1 MKVFSQAQIYL
12 VGRQTLSLAEAQRFL
27 ADEATTWATDTV
39 IDGEKLPEMAGRV
52 CYMSFGDKQGRKSN
66 KDYLGH
72 ILEVGHGSVLEHT
85 VFNFIFTGVS
95 RSLTHEL
102 IRHRAGFG
110 YSQLSQRYVD
120 ERDANFVMP
129 PACQGDAELEGA
141 VKKFCEETLKLY
153 GELTD
158 KLADRYSTPK
168 QLVDFALREEA
179 LGEREPGRFA
189 FADKGKTGDEAKPPA
204 GNRTPAEWVS
214 LCETDKDAVKYFK
227 KATLTARLNT
237 AREAARAVLPNATET
252 KIFVT
257 ANARALRHFIE
268 LRGDIHAEAEIRA
281 LACDLC
287 LLMKKEAPN
296 LFGDYEVVTLPD
308 GSRRTKTTHRKV

>member
-1 MKVFSQAQIYL
+1 MKFFTRAQVYI
-12 VGRQTLSLAEAQRFL
+12 VGRQVLSQAEADRFL
-27 ADEATTWATDTV
+27 QDEGTSWVTDTP
-39 IDGEKLPEMAGRV
+39 IDGEKIPEMAGRV

-72 ILEVGHGSVLEHT
+72 ILQVGHGSVLEHT

-120 ERDANFVMP
+120 ERDASFVVP
-129 PACQGDAELEGA
+129 PAIQGDAELENL
-141 VKKFCEETLKLY
+141 VKGFCENTSRLY
-153 GELTD
+153 ADLTD
-158 KLADRYSTPK
+158 KLADKYTSAR
-168 QLVDFALREEA
+168 QLVDFALREE
-179 LGEREPGRFA
+179 LLRE
-189 FADKGKTGDEAKPPA
+189 GKDGKFSFSEGHSEVKPPSGA
-204 GNRTPAEWVS
+204 KSVAEWAAFCDS
-214 LCETDKDAVKYFK
+214 DKEAGKYFK
-227 KATLTARLNT
+227 KVTLTARRKT
-237 AREAARAVLPNATET
+237 AREAARCVLPNATET

-287 LLMKKEAPN
+287 RLVKKEAPN
-296 LFGDYEVVTLPD
+296 LFGDYEVVKLPD
-308 GSRRTKTTHRKV
+308 GSERTRTKHRKV

>member
-1 MKVFSQAQIYL
+1 MKFFSRAKIYL
-12 VGRQTLSLAEAQRFL
+12 IGKQVMSDADSRRFL
-27 ADEATTWATDTV
+27 EEEGTTWQTDTV
-39 IDGEKLPEMAGRV
+39 IDGEKLPELAGRM

-120 ERDANFVMP
+120 ERDASFVIP
-129 PACQGDAELEGA
+129 PAMQGDAELEAA
-141 VKKFCEETLKLY
+141 VRGFCENTSKLY
-153 GELTD
+153 AELTD
-158 KLADRYSTPK
+158 KLADKYTSPR
-168 QLVDFALREEA
+168 QLVDFALREELLVA
-179 LGEREPGRFA
+179 KDEGYAFKPGH
-189 FADKGKTGDEAKPPA
+189 GEAKPPA
-204 GNRTPAEWVS
+204 GTRSIAEWATFV
-214 LCETDKDAVKYFK
+214 EGDKEANKYLK
-227 KATLTARLNT
+227 KVTLTARRKT
-237 AREAARAVLPNATET
+237 AREAARCVLPNATET

-257 ANARALRHFIE
+257 ANARALRHLIE

-287 LLMKKEAPN
+287 RMMIKEAPN
-296 LFGDYEVVTLPD
+296 LFGDYEVVKLPD
-308 GSRRTKTTHRKV
+308 GSERTRTRHRKV

>member
-1 MKVFSQAQIYL
+1 MKFFSRAQVYI
-12 VGRQTLSLAEAQRFL
+12 VGRQVLSQAEADRFL
-27 ADEATTWATDTV
+27 QDEGTSWVTDTP
-39 IDGEKLPEMAGRV
+39 IDGEKIPEMAGRV

-72 ILEVGHGSVLEHT
+72 ILQVGHGSVLEHT

-120 ERDANFVMP
+120 ERDASFVVP
-129 PACQGDAELEGA
+129 PAIQGDAELENL
-141 VKKFCEETLKLY
+141 VKGFCENTSKLY
-153 GELTD
+153 ADLTD
-158 KLADRYSTPK
+158 KLADKYTSAR
-168 QLVDFALREEA
+168 QLVDFALREE
-179 LGEREPGRFA
+179 LLRE
-189 FADKGKTGDEAKPPA
+189 GKDGKFSFSEGHSEVKPPSGA
-204 GNRTPAEWVS
+204 KSVAEWAAFCDS
-214 LCETDKDAVKYFK
+214 DKEAGKYFK
-227 KATLTARLNT
+227 KVTLTARRKT
-237 AREAARAVLPNATET
+237 AREAARCVLPNATET

-287 LLMKKEAPN
+287 RLVKKEAPN
-296 LFGDYEVVTLPD
+296 LFGDYEVVKLPD
-308 GSRRTKTTHRKV
+308 GSERTRTKHRKV

>member
-1 MKVFSQAQIYL
+1 MKFFSRAQVYI
-12 VGRQTLSLAEAQRFL
+12 VGRQVLSQAEADRFL
-27 ADEATTWATDTV
+27 QDEGTSWVTDTP
-39 IDGEKLPEMAGRV
+39 IDGEKIPEMAGRV

-72 ILEVGHGSVLEHT
+72 ILQVGHGSVLEHT

-120 ERDANFVMP
+120 ERDASFVVP
-129 PACQGDAELEGA
+129 PAIQGDAELENL
-141 VKKFCEETLKLY
+141 VKGFCENTSRLY
-153 GELTD
+153 ADLTD
-158 KLADRYSTPK
+158 KLADKYTSAR
-168 QLVDFALREEA
+168 QLVDFALREE
-179 LGEREPGRFA
+179 LLRE
-189 FADKGKTGDEAKPPA
+189 GKDGKFSFSEGHSEVKPPSGA
-204 GNRTPAEWVS
+204 KSVAEWAAFCDS
-214 LCETDKDAVKYFK
+214 DKEAGKYFK
-227 KATLTARLNT
+227 KVTLTARRKT
-237 AREAARAVLPNATET
+237 AREAARCVLPNATET

-287 LLMKKEAPN
+287 RLVKKEAPN
-296 LFGDYEVVTLPD
+296 LFGDYEVVKLPD
-308 GSRRTKTTHRKV
+308 GSERTRTKHRKV